1 MKMTDIKVDCCMCFG
16 NILSLKEF
24 LIHLNVPPILGGGT
38 VEFGC
43 ITNILVLLAVSI
55 FKMERLTSP

>member
-1 MKMTDIKVDCCMCFG
+1 
-16 NILSLKEF
+16 
-24 LIHLNVPPILGGGT
+24 LGGGT

-55 FKMERLTSP
+55 FKMERLTSPWVLLVHVMNIPLCVSSIGQ